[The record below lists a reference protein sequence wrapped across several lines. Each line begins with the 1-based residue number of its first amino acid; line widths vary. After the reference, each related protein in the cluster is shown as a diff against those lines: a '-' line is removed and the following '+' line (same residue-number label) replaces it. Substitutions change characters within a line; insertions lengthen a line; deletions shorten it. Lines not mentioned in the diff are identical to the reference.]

1 MERPAHALCPRCSTR
16 LGVEHDPDYGWCINC
31 GPVRLPSLGPPLDLP
46 LLHYKE
52 STATE
57 KTCIRCHKPITS
69 AASRC
74 QACNGN
80 AMRGDK
86 RQQQKPSAASGIQL
100 PPARQYN
107 PVSRVN

>member
-1 MERPAHALCPRCSTR
+1 MTALCGVNGCPKELKYVHNDEGYCFNHGTR
-16 LGVEHDPDYGWCINC
+16 MIGI
-31 GPVRLPSLGPPLDLP
+31 PLDLP
-46 LLHYKE
+46 LLHHKE
-52 STATE
+52 SAATE

-86 RQQQKPSAASGIQL
+86 RLKQKPSAASGIQL

>member
-16 LGVEHDPDYGWCINC
+16 LGVEHDPDYGWCINH
-31 GPVRLPSLGPPLDLP
+31 GPVRLPSLAPPLDLP
-46 LLHYKE
+46 LLHHKE

-74 QACNGN
+74 VQCNGN

-86 RQQQKPSAASGIQL
+86 RLKHGGQGIKLYPKQPL
-100 PPARQYN
+100 G
-107 PVSRVN
+107 PVSMVN